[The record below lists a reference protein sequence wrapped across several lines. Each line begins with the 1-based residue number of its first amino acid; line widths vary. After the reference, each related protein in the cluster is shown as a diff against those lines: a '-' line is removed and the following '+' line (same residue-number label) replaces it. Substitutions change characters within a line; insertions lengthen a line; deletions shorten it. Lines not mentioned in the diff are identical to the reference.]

1 MPLHFLWQG
10 DWQLNYWA
18 RVVINYYTNSKKL
31 DLPWFVFFH
40 AAINTNNG
48 LE

>member
-31 DLPWFVFFH
+31 GVPRFVLFH
-40 AAINTNNG
+40 AAISEDDG
-48 LE
+48 WE